1 MKANL
6 VVFGRWEYEY
16 RMSVAP
22 GSAYHPV
29 RKDDSYKF
37 AE

>member
-1 MKANL
+1 MKTNL

-16 RMSVAP
+16 RMSMALR
-22 GSAYHPV
+22 SAYHPV